1 VVATV
6 ARYHRKTEPSLRHP
20 EFERLSEAER
30 AQVLRIAA
38 VLRIA
43 DSLDRE
49 HLQKVRDVRMRPN
62 KNGEILLEIFGDGDL
77 LIERWAV
84 QRKMDLFRQ
93 AFHRRVRIQT
103 DKDAYV
109 QP

>member
-1 VVATV
+1 M
-6 ARYHRKTEPSLRHP
+6 SL
-20 EFERLSEAER
+20 EE
-30 AQVLRIAA
+30 
-38 VLRIA
+38 
-43 DSLDRE
+43 
-49 HLQKVRDVRMRPN
+49 
-62 KNGEILLEIFGDGDL
+62 NGEILLEFFGDGDL